1 MKARYLLVGATALYL
16 WSGTAMAEVVT
27 SFDSSLTTP
36 GQWFE
41 RVAVGGTAG
50 IVDLTGQGGNLEN
63 NQPLPTGAV
72 RLTTSTN
79 NLDRGEAAVADNFG
93 SFGSFLQSGSLSY
106 SYYKD
111 STGDLNAF
119 AAPSIKLAVRDDNT
133 AQGDN
138 FTTFVFEP
146 SWNIVIGTQPPVP
159 TDDWITA
166 NIDASNGV
174 FWHTGF
180 YTQGGLGG
188 NGSDGNTLSDW
199 ATVFGDDILDATI
212 VEIAVGV
219 GTFNQG
225 QTGYFDDVQFSNGN
239 ISRSYDFQAASVL
252 PEPATLALFG
262 LGLAGL
268 AVAGRK
274 RRRG

>member
-1 MKARYLLVGATALYL
+1 MRARYLLVGATALCL
-16 WSGTAMAEVVT
+16 WSGTAMAGVVT
-27 SFDSSLTTP
+27 SLDSSFTTP
-36 GQWFE
+36 GQWFQ

-50 IVDLTGQGGNLEN
+50 IVDLAGQGGNLEN

-72 RLTTSTN
+72 RLTTGTDD
-79 NLDRGEAAVADNFG
+79 LDRGEAAVADNFG
-93 SFGSFLQSGSLSY
+93 TFGEFLQSGSLSY

-119 AAPSIKLAVRDDNT
+119 AAPSIKLSVRDDNT

-146 SWNIVIGTQPPVP
+146 TWNITTGSSIAVP

-166 NIDASNGV
+166 NIDASDGV

-225 QTGYFDDVQFSNGN
+225 QTGYFDDVQFSNGD
-239 ISRSYDFQAASVL
+239 ISRSYDFQAAAVL

-268 AVAGRK
+268 AVAQ
-274 RRRG
+274 RRRRRA

>member
-1 MKARYLLVGATALYL
+1 
-16 WSGTAMAEVVT
+16 MAGVVT
-27 SFDSSLTTP
+27 SLDSGFTAP
-36 GQWFE
+36 GQWFQ
-41 RVAVGGTAG
+41 RVAGGGTAE
-50 IVDLTGQGGNLEN
+50 IVDLTGEGGNLEN

-72 RLTTSTN
+72 RLTTGPSN
-79 NLDRGEAAVADNFG
+79 PDRGEAAVADNFG
-93 SFGSFLQSGSLSY
+93 TFGDFLTNGSLSY

-111 STGDLNAF
+111 STGDLNPA
-119 AAPSIKLAVRDDNT
+119 AAPSIKLAVFDSNT
-133 AQGDN
+133 AQADA

-146 SWNIVIGTQPPVP
+146 TWNISIGSSQNVP

-166 NIDASNGV
+166 NISGSSGV

-180 YTQGGLGG
+180 YTADNLAGD
-188 NGSDGNTLSDW
+188 GSDGNTLDDW
-199 ATVFGDDILDATI
+199 AAFFGNDILDATI

-225 QTGYFDDVQFSNGN
+225 QTGYFDDVQFSNVD
-239 ISRSYDFQAASVL
+239 ISQSFDFQASATL

-268 AVAGRK
+268 AAAQ
-274 RRRG
+274 RRRRRA